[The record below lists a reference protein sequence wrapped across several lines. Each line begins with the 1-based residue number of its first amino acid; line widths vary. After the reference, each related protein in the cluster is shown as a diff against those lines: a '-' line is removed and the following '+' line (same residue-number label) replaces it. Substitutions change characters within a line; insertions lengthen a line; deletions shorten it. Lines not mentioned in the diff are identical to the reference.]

1 LEVLGEAHRLHGK
14 RLAPSGHEPKNRL
27 ASIKEANTPPQV
39 K

>member
-1 LEVLGEAHRLHGK
+1 VSDEAHRLHGK
-14 RLAPSGHEPKNRL
+14 RLALSGYEPKNRL